1 MAPTAALT
9 SAGTSTWN
17 GRSLVFARAGT
28 ATGATVTVTDPG
40 SDDLSTLWSYGD
52 GGRSL
57 TRSPVHPPGT
67 DALPSPS
74 IEPRSLTVSTGHT
87 YTRAC
92 TRTLTVRAT
101 DDDGGASATRRRT
114 VVVLGTS
121 TARRSTSWWSSEYRG
136 LTSSLTTAERTCLLG
151 TARELSTVFA
161 EKRGLTTATDAV
173 AVLRPASPVTARTAF
188 DARLLA
194 VWLDVATGSVPLGQA
209 LDADGNGSTET
220 TVGAFLL
227 AAEHTRNVS
236 SATSSSLPP
245 LTTVLTRIA
254 SG

>member
-1 MAPTAALT
+1 
-9 SAGTSTWN
+9 
-17 GRSLVFARAGT
+17 
-28 ATGATVTVTDPG
+28 
-40 SDDLSTLWSYGD
+40 
-52 GGRSL
+52 
-57 TRSPVHPPGT
+57 
-67 DALPSPS
+67 
-74 IEPRSLTVSTGHT
+74 
-87 YTRAC
+87 
-92 TRTLTVRAT
+92 VRAT

-136 LTSSLTTAERTCLLG
+136 LTSSLTTAERTCLLS

-161 EKRGLTTATDAV
+161 EKRALSTATDAV
-173 AVLRPASPVTARTAF
+173 AVLRPASPTTARTAL

-194 VWLDVATGSVPLGQA
+194 VWLDVATGSVALTQA

-236 SATSSSLPP
+236 SATSSRLPP

-254 SG
+254 S